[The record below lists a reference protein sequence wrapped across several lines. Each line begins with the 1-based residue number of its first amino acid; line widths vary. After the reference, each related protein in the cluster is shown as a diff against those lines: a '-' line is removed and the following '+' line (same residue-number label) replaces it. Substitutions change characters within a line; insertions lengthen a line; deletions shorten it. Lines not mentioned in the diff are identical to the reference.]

1 MHRVKALVHVCTIPG
16 AYEPPEG
23 TTKAFGSSLAL

>member
-1 MHRVKALVHVCTIPG
+1 MAMGIENFYGWRNSSVYVIPG

-23 TTKAFGSSLAL
+23 DG

>member
-1 MHRVKALVHVCTIPG
+1 MHRVKALVCTIPG
-16 AYEPPEG
+16 AYELPEG